1 MPRRNFSVFKKS
13 MGEGVKSATWW
24 AKVGLPGRTPERF
37 NTHRTDKRAALKVAE
52 ERYQSLEREDAG
64 LALPTALVDATRT
77 PLTTFLDEF
86 VSQGGSRGNAGIR
99 HLKNVRTSLARVFDL
114 LGWKVLRDVN
124 ADAFKRL
131 RHADTSLSSRTW
143 DRVLGEVKTLMRW
156 LVAGGRL
163 TVDPFT
169 SVGKDRR
176 RRIKWPRR
184 ALTESEIERL
194 LGVAGGRRPIYLL
207 ALEFGL
213 RRGELHGLTWNMI
226 DRSGSPWLLTIPA
239 GLTKNRTMAQFPIP
253 PDVRRELER
262 VKPGP
267 GGRLFP
273 KKAASAL
280 RLRKDLDAAGIPFV
294 DASGRRVD
302 FHALRVTAITLA
314 RRAGVDPFQ
323 ARLFARHS
331 DQRLTDSVYTD
342 VSRLPVGDVVNRLP
356 DWSGLL
362 ESAPPSAWG
371 KRGNPRVLEWV
382 LEWVPERVPERDG
395 KGRFLTSDGV
405 DCPSTLDP
413 RNVKNRLDLRG
424 FDGGRPRLAADG
436 KKWAQQDLNL

>member
-13 MGEGVKSATWW
+13 LGEGRKSPTWW
-24 AKVGLPGRTPERF
+24 AKVGLPGRDPEKF
-37 NTHRTDKRAALKVAE
+37 NTQRTDKRAALKVAE
-52 ERYQSLEREDAG
+52 ERYAELEREAAG
-64 LALPTALVDATRT
+64 LAIPKLLQDATRI
-77 PLTTFLDEF
+77 PLVAFLDDF
-86 VSQGGSRGNAGIR
+86 VAQGGARGNAGIR
-99 HLKNVRTSLARVFDL
+99 HLKNVRTSLVRVFSL
-114 LGWKVLRDVN
+114 LGWKYLRDVD

-163 TVDPFT
+163 LVDPFA

-184 ALTESEIERL
+184 ALTETEIERL
-194 LGVAGGRRPIYLL
+194 LSVAKGRRPIYLL
-207 ALEFGL
+207 ALKFGL

-253 PDVRRELER
+253 PDVQRELER
-262 VKPGP
+262 LKPGP

-280 RLRKDLDAAGIPFV
+280 RLRTDLEAAGIPFV

-342 VSRLPVGDVVNRLP
+342 VSRLPVADVVNRLP
-356 DWSGLL
+356 DWSASV
-362 ESAPPSAWG
+362 ESAVPSAWG
-371 KRGNPRVLEWV
+371 KRGNPWV
-382 LEWVPERVPERDG
+382 LERVPERDR
-395 KGRFLTSDGV
+395 KGHFLSSSGV
-405 DCPSTLDP
+405 DSPSTLP
-413 RNVKNRLDLRG
+413 AKNIKTSLQKAG
-424 FDGGRPRLAADG
+424 FDGVCLQKSAMDR
-436 KKWAQQDLNL
+436 KWAQQDLNL